1 MKKIYL
7 IGYMGAGK
15 TTLGRLLAAEMG
27 VPFIDLDDSIETRYS
42 TTVGMLFSE
51 KGEAGF
57 REIERDLLR
66 EVSQNDNAVISTGGG
81 APLFHNNMEYM
92 NREGLTVYL
101 KVSPE
106 ELVARLKTEQEK
118 RPLIRGKS
126 EAELMAFVS
135 ETLAKREKTYALS
148 HLTFCAEN
156 LDSEKEI
163 QQTVTNLINS
173 CNRYGKD

>member
-7 IGYMGAGK
+7 VGYMGAGK
-15 TTLGRLLAAEMG
+15 TTLGRLLATEMG
-27 VPFIDLDDSIETRYS
+27 VSFIDLDDYIEARYS
-42 TTVGMLFSE
+42 TTVGMLFGE

-66 EVSQNDNAVISTGGG
+66 EVSRNNNAVISTGGG
-81 APLFHNNMEYM
+81 APLFYDNMEYM
-92 NREGLTVYL
+92 NCEGLTVYL
-101 KVSPE
+101 KVSPG

-135 ETLAKREKTYALS
+135 ETLEKREKTYALS
-148 HLTFCAEN
+148 HLTFCAEK
-156 LDSEKEI
+156 LDSEKGI
-163 QQTVTNLINS
+163 QQTVSKLLNS
-173 CNRYGKD
+173 CKRYGKD

>member
-27 VPFIDLDDSIETRYS
+27 VSFIDLDDYIEACYS
-42 TTVGMLFSE
+42 TTVGMLFNE

-66 EVSQNDNAVISTGGG
+66 EVSRNDNAVISTGGG
-81 APLFHNNMEYM
+81 APLFYDNMEYM

-126 EAELMAFVS
+126 EAELTTFVS
-135 ETLAKREKTYALS
+135 ETLKKREETYALS
-148 HLTFCAEN
+148 KLSFCAEN

-173 CNRYGKD
+173 CKRYGKD